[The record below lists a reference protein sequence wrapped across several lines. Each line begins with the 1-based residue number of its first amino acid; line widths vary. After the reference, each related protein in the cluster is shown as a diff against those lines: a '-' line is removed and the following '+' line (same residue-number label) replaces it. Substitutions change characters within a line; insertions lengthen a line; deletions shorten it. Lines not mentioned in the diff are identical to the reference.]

1 VFLEATVEPNFG
13 LPNIRPFRYP
23 NCICPDSAE
32 GVIGNVERVTGGVEG
47 VNDGSRD
54 RSAALDHVPVDM
66 FDPRGTSHPNE
77 YSRIESLESY
87 KRIIRVSLRWS
98 CTLVTVLTLASSF
111 IDNDPIQPTVLKPP
125 SAVAFPEAK

>member
-1 VFLEATVEPNFG
+1 MLSKATVEPNFG
-13 LPNIRPFRYP
+13 LPNIGPLCNP
-23 NCICPDSAE
+23 DCIGTDSAE
-32 GVIGNVERVTGGVEG
+32 RVIGNVERVTGSVEG
-47 VNDGSRD
+47 VNHGSRD
-54 RSAALDHVPVDM
+54 RSTAVDHVPVDM

-87 KRIIRVSLRWS
+87 KRIIGVSLRWS
-98 CTLVTVLTLASSF
+98 CTLVTVLTLTSFF